1 MGLHE
6 SDIPDKTVEVLARGF
21 FKESLEYGFKKVDYL
36 RFVNALLDMAMS
48 NNKKLEDNGHFVDDF
63 KIDENSPTPNFPLRG
78 ERVAIREFKSR
89 DKKLLQKWVQDEAG
103 RQFLLSRTTAQT
115 IKIDNFVSDKAC
127 LIGIIT
133 IDDNIP
139 IGAVAFCDIN
149 KGQRR
154 AELRKLIGET
164 TERGKGYAKEATK
177 LWLQFGAQKLKLKK
191 IYLGTLNT
199 NINNIRLNEE
209 LGFQVEG
216 ILRNEVY
223 FDEQYHDLLR
233 MGMFIED

>member
-6 SDIPDKTVEVLARGF
+6 SVIPDKTVEVLARGF
-21 FKESLEYGFKKVDYL
+21 FKQSLEYGFKKVDYL

-48 NNKKLEDNGHFVDDF
+48 NSKSLETNGHFVDDF
-63 KIDENSPTPNFPLRG
+63 KIDKSRSNDDFPLYA
-78 ERVAIREFKSR
+78 ERVTIRAFE
-89 DKKLLQKWVQDEAG
+89 DKDKDLLQEWLKDESG

-115 IKIDNFVSDKAC
+115 IKIDDFANDKSC

-133 IDDNIP
+133 IGKNKP

-149 KGQRR
+149 PKQHR
-154 AELRKLIGET
+154 AELRKMIGDT
-164 TERGKGYAKEATK
+164 SARGKGYAKEATR
-177 LWLQFGAQKLKLKK
+177 LWLQFGVQKFKLKK
-191 IYLGTLNT
+191 IYLGTLDT
-199 NINNIRLNEE
+199 NIGNIKLNEE

-223 FDEQYHDLLR
+223 FDDQYHDILR
-233 MGMFIED
+233 MGMLIEE